1 MSKRIKQFS
10 FLLFTFYFLFFT
22 FPVFVFSEEIK
33 KDDKLT
39 TIQNKN
45 KSLEIFEIEKEIK
58 DKMDRIKEL
67 EKQDEIYKRNIEI
80 KKAQQITLNGELDI
94 LGTKI
99 DVVENAIERTGLKI
113 KQVNLEIQDAELKIL
128 RQGAKIEDQKE
139 NVAEFIRMIYRLDQK
154 SPLEILLLN
163 NSISDYFNQVK
174 FVKSLEY
181 QMQGVLDKIQ
191 IDRQIIKE
199 EKKNLEE
206 QELKLENLK
215 KEHKEKQIDLE
226 EQEADKEVF
235 LKETKNS
242 ESKFQA
248 LLLAVKKEQEQANAE
263 IISLEKELR
272 EKLKKELAREKETI
286 FIWPVPKN
294 TITAEF
300 MDPTYL
306 FRKYFSHN
314 AIDIRASQGTPI
326 VAAASGYI
334 GRAKDAGMGYS
345 YILIIHNNGFSTV
358 YGHTSKSYVKDGD
371 YVNQGQII
379 GLSGGMPG
387 TPGAGRYSTGPHL
400 HFEIHLNSNVVDP
413 VKYLP

>member
-1 MSKRIKQFS
+1 
-10 FLLFTFYFLFFT
+10 LFLFLRST
-22 FPVFVFSEEIK
+22 VFVFSEKIK
-33 KDDKLT
+33 SNNKLSV
-39 TIQNKN
+39 IQNKN
-45 KSLEIFEIEKEIK
+45 KNIEIFEIEKEIK
-58 DKMDRIKEL
+58 DKMERIKEL

-80 KKAQQITLNGELDI
+80 KKVQQMTLNNELDI

-99 DVVENAIERTGLKI
+99 DVVSNAIERTELKI

-128 RQGAKIEDQKE
+128 RQEARIEEAKE
-139 NVAEFIRMIYRLDQK
+139 NVGEFIRIIYHLDQK
-154 SPLEILLLN
+154 NPLEILLLN
-163 NSISDYFNQVK
+163 NSISDYFNQIK
-174 FVKSLEY
+174 FVKNLEY
-181 QMQGVLDKIQ
+181 QMQKVLDKLQ

-199 EKKNLEE
+199 EKKILEE

-215 KEHKEKQIDLE
+215 KDHKEKQIDLE
-226 EQEADKEVF
+226 EQEENKNFF

-242 ESKFQA
+242 ESKFQE

-272 EKLKKELAREKETI
+272 EKLKKELEKEKETI

-300 MDPTYL
+300 NDPTYI

-314 AIDIRASQGTPI
+314 AIDIRAGQSTPI

-334 GRAKDAGMGYS
+334 GKVKNAGMKYS

-400 HFEIHLNSNVVDP
+400 HFEIHLNGNVVNP
-413 VKYLP
+413 TKYLP

>member
-1 MSKRIKQFS
+1 MSKQFKFS
-10 FLLFTFYFLFFT
+10 LFVLCFLFLFLRST
-22 FPVFVFSEEIK
+22 VFVFSEKIK
-33 KDDKLT
+33 SNNKLSV
-39 TIQNKN
+39 IQNKN
-45 KSLEIFEIEKEIK
+45 KNIEIFEIEKEIK
-58 DKMDRIKEL
+58 DKMERIKEL

-80 KKAQQITLNGELDI
+80 KKVQQMTLNNELDI

-99 DVVENAIERTGLKI
+99 DVVSNAIERTELKI

-128 RQGAKIEDQKE
+128 RQEARIEEAKE
-139 NVAEFIRMIYRLDQK
+139 NVGEFIRIIYHLDQK
-154 SPLEILLLN
+154 NPLEILLLN
-163 NSISDYFNQVK
+163 NSISDYFNQIK
-174 FVKSLEY
+174 FVKNLEY
-181 QMQGVLDKIQ
+181 QMQKVLDKLQ

-199 EKKNLEE
+199 EKKILEE

-215 KEHKEKQIDLE
+215 KDHKEKQIDLE
-226 EQEADKEVF
+226 EQEENKNFF

-242 ESKFQA
+242 ESKFQE

-272 EKLKKELAREKETI
+272 EKLKKELEKEKETI

-300 MDPTYL
+300 NDPTYI

-314 AIDIRASQGTPI
+314 AIDIRAGQSTPI

-334 GRAKDAGMGYS
+334 GKVKNAGMKYS

-400 HFEIHLNSNVVDP
+400 HFEIHLNGNVVNP
-413 VKYLP
+413 TKYLP

>member
-1 MSKRIKQFS
+1 MFKQFK
-10 FLLFTFYFLFFT
+10 FPLFIFCFLFLFLEST
-22 FPVFVFSEEIK
+22 VFVFSEEIK
-33 KDDKLT
+33 NNDELSVIQDK
-39 TIQNKN
+39 NKN
-45 KSLEIFEIEKEIK
+45 IEIFEIEKEIK
-58 DKMDRIKEL
+58 DKMERIKEL

-99 DVVENAIERTGLKI
+99 NVIKNAIERTELKI

-128 RQGAKIEDQKE
+128 RQETKIEEAKE
-139 NVAEFIRMIYRLDQK
+139 NVGEFIRIIYYLDQK

-163 NSISDYFNQVK
+163 NSISDYFNQIK
-174 FVKSLEY
+174 FVKNLEY
-181 QMQGVLDKIQ
+181 QMQKVLDKLQ

-199 EKKNLEE
+199 EKKILEE

-215 KEHKEKQIDLE
+215 KDHKEKQIDLE
-226 EQEADKEVF
+226 EQEENKKFF

-242 ESKFQA
+242 ESKFQE

-272 EKLKKELAREKETI
+272 EKLKKELEKEKETI

-300 MDPTYL
+300 NDPTYI

-314 AIDIRASQGTPI
+314 AIDIRAGQGTPI

-334 GRAKDAGMGYS
+334 GKVKNAGMGYS

-400 HFEIHLNSNVVDP
+400 HFEIHLNSNIVNP
-413 VKYLP
+413 AKYLP